1 MRKLLFF
8 ILFLPLW
15 VMAQTVKSPN
25 GTVELKFSLV
35 NGVPTYEMSYK
46 GKAVVKPSRLGLE
59 LAKTKYSSKTD
70 ETDLMDGF
78 KVTATNTTSF
88 DETWTPVWGETATI
102 RNTVPLSFVT

>member
-35 NGVPTYEMSYK
+35 NGVPTYEMS
-46 GKAVVKPSRLGLE
+46 
-59 LAKTKYSSKTD
+59 
-70 ETDLMDGF
+70 
-78 KVTATNTTSF
+78 
-88 DETWTPVWGETATI
+88 
-102 RNTVPLSFVT
+102 